1 MCVDRNNEIMTYV
14 VFSLCFC
21 FSSAAASESF
31 MPSLSFMDCLEG
43 VVGVAETVEV
53 RRDTKVNQ
61 K

>member
-1 MCVDRNNEIMTYV
+1 MMTYV

-31 MPSLSFMDCLEG
+31 IPSLSFMDCLEG

-53 RRDTKVNQ
+53 SRYVKIY
-61 K
+61 